1 MIRRP
6 PRSTLSSSSAA
17 SDVYKRQ
24 PYSGVRIHAPTRR
37 KGGVIIL
44 SAVRRQW
51 GKHNDDSSKVIS
63 AFVSAALYL
72 TSLVLAI
79 DLRLQK
85 KASQLLRDAFRLATI
100 ECRSVAKAL

>member
-1 MIRRP
+1 VVPIVAFVFRRLLVV
-6 PRSTLSSSSAA
+6 RGASSSYQQYG
-17 SDVYKRQ
+17 DN
-24 PYSGVRIHAPTRR
+24 G
-37 KGGVIIL
+37 
-44 SAVRRQW
+44 